1 VLEAASWFAVTV
13 AKNSCCCQTAPTT
26 PPQKYAPRIQQSIAE
41 ISIDHLG
48 QPFSGLLFLNSF
60 SAAHLICAPLH

>member
-1 VLEAASWFAVTV
+1 VLLPDCTDDAAAEIC
-13 AKNSCCCQTAPTT
+13 AEN
-26 PPQKYAPRIQQSIAE
+26 IQQSIAE